1 MTNLLYGC
9 VVKKILEI
17 FLHASRS
24 FASVRIAHLRPA
36 DAARI
41 AQAAVDP
48 KANAF
53 WRSLV
58 WSRIGFTA
66 HYPAQPQ
73 GQQLVRQSWQCAA
86 AISSSR
92 SDTQQLAAWHA
103 RALIRD
109 GSWYGLSKVI
119 DAMPAELKREESGLI
134 GADEHS
140 PLAALRPMRKRPSL
154 R

>member
-1 MTNLLYGC
+1 MAASSKNLGNLPARLA
-9 VVKKILEI
+9 V
-17 FLHASRS
+17 

-66 HYPAQPQ
+66 TT
-73 GQQLVRQSWQCAA
+73 QLNPKASTGTPKLAVR
-86 AISSSR
+86 R
-92 SDTQQLAAWHA
+92 SNFL
-103 RALIRD
+103 
-109 GSWYGLSKVI
+109 
-119 DAMPAELKREESGLI
+119 
-134 GADEHS
+134 
-140 PLAALRPMRKRPSL
+140 
-154 R
+154 